1 MNALE
6 GLKVVDLTTI
16 VSGPYAA
23 AILADLGAD
32 VVKVE
37 PPGGENAR
45 KFDGGDPRLMMG
57 SLTPH
62 VMNLQRN
69 KRGMVIDL
77 RSAGGKET
85 FADLARWADVVIDN
99 YRPGVAERLGVDYP
113 SLRALNPRVIACSI
127 TGYGLTGPGRGR
139 AALDATVQAFAGVM
153 GMTGD
158 PDGDPARAGP
168 LYADL
173 CAGMAGALSVLAAL
187 AARERTGEGQQADVA
202 MLDVQMA
209 LINYHAV
216 MHLMSG
222 IPTPRTGN
230 EMQLHVPYN
239 AYRASDGWVFIA
251 VTVDAHW
258 RTLTD
263 ALNGP
268 NAGLEG
274 AARDAAAP
282 GAGLEGAARDAAASL
297 ADPEGA
303 ERESAA
309 SLTDLDGAARDAA
322 ASPRAS
328 LEGAARDAAAPR
340 ASLEGTA
347 RESVASLASLEGA
360 ARESAAT
367 LTDPAFAGR
376 AGRIAN
382 RDRING
388 ALETIIATRTRD
400 EWVTILSD
408 AGIPV
413 APVNTLDEAVR
424 DPQVRARRMI
434 VDVPHPEGGSY
445 EATGN
450 PFKLS
455 ASGEERFTAPPTLG
469 QHTEEILRDVL
480 GYDDARIAQLYAD
493 GAVG

>member
-69 KRGMVIDL
+69 KRGMVVDL
-77 RSAGGKET
+77 RSEGGKRI
-85 FADLARWADVVIDN
+85 FADLVRWADVVMDN
-99 YRPGVAERLGVDYP
+99 YRPGVAERLGADYP
-113 SLRALNPRVIACSI
+113 SLRALNRRVIACSI
-127 TGYGLTGPGRGR
+127 TGYGLTGPGRDR

-153 GMTGD
+153 GMTGA
-158 PDGDPARAGP
+158 PDGDPVRAGP
-168 LYADL
+168 LYGDL
-173 CAGMAGALSVLAAL
+173 CAGMAGALGVLAAL
-187 AARERTGEGQQADVA
+187 AARERTGEGQQVDIS
-202 MLDVQMA
+202 MLDVQMS

-222 IPTPRTGN
+222 IPAPRTGN
-230 EMQLHVPYN
+230 ELQLHVPYN
-239 AYRASDGWVFIA
+239 AYRASDGWVFVA

-258 RTLTD
+258 RALIA

-268 NAGLEG
+268 DAGL
-274 AARDAAAP
+274 A
-282 GAGLEGAARDAAASL
+282 GAARDAAASL
-297 ADPEGA
+297 DDE
-303 ERESAA
+303 
-309 SLTDLDGAARDAA
+309 
-322 ASPRAS
+322 
-328 LEGAARDAAAPR
+328 
-340 ASLEGTA
+340 
-347 RESVASLASLEGA
+347 
-360 ARESAAT
+360 
-367 LTDPAFAGR
+367 AFASR

-382 RDRING
+382 RERINA
-388 ALETIIATRTRD
+388 ALESVIAARTRE
-400 EWVTILSD
+400 EWVRVLSD
-408 AGIPV
+408 AGIPA

-424 DPQVRARRMI
+424 DAQVRARRMI
-434 VDVPHPEGGSY
+434 VDVPHPEGGTY

-455 ASGEERFTAPPTLG
+455 AGGEERFAAPPLLG
-469 QHTEEILRDVL
+469 QHTAEVLREAL
-480 GYDDARIAQLYAD
+480 GYDEERIAQLYAE
-493 GAVG
+493 GAAG

>member
-69 KRGMVIDL
+69 KRGMVVDL
-77 RSAGGKET
+77 RSEGGKRI
-85 FADLARWADVVIDN
+85 FADLVRWADVVMDN
-99 YRPGVAERLGVDYP
+99 YRPGVAERLGADYP
-113 SLRALNPRVIACSI
+113 TLRALNRRVIACSI
-127 TGYGLTGPGRGR
+127 TGYGLTGPGRDR

-153 GMTGD
+153 GMTGA
-158 PDGDPARAGP
+158 PDGDPVRAGP
-168 LYADL
+168 LYGDL
-173 CAGMAGALSVLAAL
+173 CAGMAGALGVLAAL
-187 AARERTGEGQQADVA
+187 AARERTGEGQAVDIS
-202 MLDVQMA
+202 MLDVQMS

-222 IPTPRTGN
+222 IPAPRTGN
-230 EMQLHVPYN
+230 ELQLHVPYN
-239 AYRASDGWVFIA
+239 AYRASDGWVFVA

-258 RTLTD
+258 RALIA
-263 ALNGP
+263 ALNGAD
-268 NAGLEG
+268 AGL
-274 AARDAAAP
+274 A
-282 GAGLEGAARDAAASL
+282 GAARDAAASL
-297 ADPEGA
+297 DDE
-303 ERESAA
+303 
-309 SLTDLDGAARDAA
+309 
-322 ASPRAS
+322 
-328 LEGAARDAAAPR
+328 
-340 ASLEGTA
+340 
-347 RESVASLASLEGA
+347 
-360 ARESAAT
+360 
-367 LTDPAFAGR
+367 AFASR

-382 RDRING
+382 RERINA
-388 ALETIIATRTRD
+388 ALESVIAARTRE
-400 EWVTILSD
+400 EWVRVLSD
-408 AGIPV
+408 AGIPA

-424 DPQVRARRMI
+424 DAQVRARRMI
-434 VDVPHPEGGSY
+434 VDVPHPEGGTY

-455 ASGEERFTAPPTLG
+455 AGGEERFAPPPLLG
-469 QHTEEILRDVL
+469 QHTTEVLRDAL
-480 GYDDARIAQLYAD
+480 GYDEERIAQLYAE
-493 GAVG
+493 GAAG

>member
-69 KRGMVIDL
+69 KRGMVVDL
-77 RSAGGKET
+77 RSEGGKRT
-85 FADLARWADVVIDN
+85 FADLARWADVVLDN

-158 PDGDPARAGP
+158 PDGDPVRAGP

-187 AARERTGEGQQADVA
+187 AARERTGEGQQADIA

-222 IPTPRTGN
+222 MPTPRTGN

-239 AYRASDGWVFIA
+239 AYRASDGWVFVA

-258 RTLTD
+258 RALTD

-268 NAGLEG
+268 DAGLDG
-274 AARDAAAP
+274 AAR
-282 GAGLEGAARDAAASL
+282 EAAASL
-297 ADPEGA
+297 ADPA
-303 ERESAA
+303 LS
-309 SLTDLDGAARDAA
+309 
-322 ASPRAS
+322 
-328 LEGAARDAAAPR
+328 
-340 ASLEGTA
+340 
-347 RESVASLASLEGA
+347 
-360 ARESAAT
+360 
-367 LTDPAFAGR
+367 GR
-376 AGRIAN
+376 AARIAN
-382 RDRING
+382 RERING
-388 ALETIIATRTRD
+388 ALETIIAARTRD
-400 EWVTILSD
+400 EWVKVLSD
-408 AGIPV
+408 AGIPI
-413 APVNTLDEAVR
+413 APVNTLDEAVQ
-424 DPQVRARRMI
+424 DAQVRARRMI

-455 ASGEERFTAPPTLG
+455 AGGEERFAAPPTLG
-469 QHTEEILRDVL
+469 QHTTEILRDVL
-480 GYDDARIAQLYAD
+480 GYDEARIAQLYAD

>member
-69 KRGMVIDL
+69 KRGMVVDL
-77 RSAGGKET
+77 RSEGGKRI
-85 FADLARWADVVIDN
+85 FADLVRWADVVMDN
-99 YRPGVAERLGVDYP
+99 YRPGVAERLGADYP
-113 SLRALNPRVIACSI
+113 TLRALNRRVIACSI
-127 TGYGLTGPGRGR
+127 TGYGLTGPGRDR

-153 GMTGD
+153 GMTGA
-158 PDGDPARAGP
+158 PDGDPVRAGP
-168 LYADL
+168 LYGDL
-173 CAGMAGALSVLAAL
+173 CAGMAGALGVLAAL
-187 AARERTGEGQQADVA
+187 AARERTGEGQAVDIS
-202 MLDVQMA
+202 MLDVQMS

-222 IPTPRTGN
+222 IPAPRTGN
-230 EMQLHVPYN
+230 ELQLHVPYN
-239 AYRASDGWVFIA
+239 AYRASDGWVFVA

-258 RTLTD
+258 RALAA
-263 ALNGP
+263 ALNGAD
-268 NAGLEG
+268 AGLT
-274 AARDAAAP
+274 
-282 GAGLEGAARDAAASL
+282 GAARDAAASL
-297 ADPEGA
+297 DDE
-303 ERESAA
+303 
-309 SLTDLDGAARDAA
+309 
-322 ASPRAS
+322 
-328 LEGAARDAAAPR
+328 
-340 ASLEGTA
+340 
-347 RESVASLASLEGA
+347 
-360 ARESAAT
+360 
-367 LTDPAFAGR
+367 AFASR

-382 RDRING
+382 RERINA
-388 ALETIIATRTRD
+388 ALESVIAARTRE
-400 EWVTILSD
+400 EWVRVLSG
-408 AGIPV
+408 AGIPA

-424 DPQVRARRMI
+424 DAQVRARRMI
-434 VDVPHPEGGSY
+434 VDVPHPEGGAY

-455 ASGEERFTAPPTLG
+455 AGGEERFAAPPLLG
-469 QHTEEILRDVL
+469 QHTAEVLREAL
-480 GYDDARIAQLYAD
+480 GYDEERIAHLYAE
-493 GAVG
+493 GAAG

>member
-69 KRGMVIDL
+69 KRGMVVDL
-77 RSAGGKET
+77 RSEGGKRI
-85 FADLARWADVVIDN
+85 FADLVRWADVVMDN
-99 YRPGVAERLGVDYP
+99 YRPGVAERLGADYP
-113 SLRALNPRVIACSI
+113 SLRALNRRVIACSI
-127 TGYGLTGPGRGR
+127 TGYGLTGPGRDR

-153 GMTGD
+153 GMTGA
-158 PDGDPARAGP
+158 PDGDPVRAGP
-168 LYADL
+168 LYGDL
-173 CAGMAGALSVLAAL
+173 CAGMAGALGVLAAL
-187 AARERTGEGQQADVA
+187 AARERTGEGQAVDIS
-202 MLDVQMA
+202 MLDVQIS

-222 IPTPRTGN
+222 IPAPRTGN
-230 EMQLHVPYN
+230 ELQLHVPYN
-239 AYRASDGWVFIA
+239 SYRARDGWVFVA

-258 RTLTD
+258 RALAA
-263 ALNGP
+263 ALNGAD
-268 NAGLEG
+268 AGLAG
-274 AARDAAAP
+274 AARDAA
-282 GAGLEGAARDAAASL
+282 ESL
-297 ADPEGA
+297 DDE
-303 ERESAA
+303 
-309 SLTDLDGAARDAA
+309 
-322 ASPRAS
+322 
-328 LEGAARDAAAPR
+328 
-340 ASLEGTA
+340 
-347 RESVASLASLEGA
+347 
-360 ARESAAT
+360 
-367 LTDPAFAGR
+367 AFASR

-382 RDRING
+382 RERINA
-388 ALETIIATRTRD
+388 ALESVIAARTRD
-400 EWVTILSD
+400 EWVRVLSD
-408 AGIPV
+408 AGIPA

-424 DPQVRARRMI
+424 DAQVRARRMI
-434 VDVPHPEGGSY
+434 VDVPHPEGGTY

-455 ASGEERFTAPPTLG
+455 AGGEERFAAPPLLG
-469 QHTEEILRDVL
+469 QHTAEVLREAL
-480 GYDDARIAQLYAD
+480 GYDEERIARLYAE
-493 GAVG
+493 GAAG

>member
-32 VVKVE
+32 VIKVE

-69 KRGMVIDL
+69 KRGMVVDL
-77 RSAGGKET
+77 RSDGGKRT
-85 FADLARWADVVIDN
+85 LADLARWADVVMDN

-153 GMTGD
+153 GMTGA
-158 PDGDPARAGP
+158 PDGDPVRAGP

-173 CAGMAGALSVLAAL
+173 CAGMAGALGVLAAL
-187 AARERTGEGQQADVA
+187 AARERTGEGQRVDIS

-239 AYRASDGWVFIA
+239 AYRASDGWVFVA

-258 RTLTD
+258 RTLTA
-263 ALNGP
+263 ALNAP
-268 NAGLEG
+268 DAGLAG
-274 AARDAAAP
+274 SAR
-282 GAGLEGAARDAAASL
+282 EAAASL
-297 ADPEGA
+297 AD
-303 ERESAA
+303 AA
-309 SLTDLDGAARDAA
+309 
-322 ASPRAS
+322 
-328 LEGAARDAAAPR
+328 
-340 ASLEGTA
+340 
-347 RESVASLASLEGA
+347 LA
-360 ARESAAT
+360 T
-367 LTDPAFAGR
+367 R

-382 RDRING
+382 RERINA
-388 ALETIIATRTRD
+388 ALETVIAARTRD
-400 EWVTILSD
+400 EWTLFFSE
-408 AGIPV
+408 AGIPA
-413 APVNTLDEAVR
+413 APVNTLDEAVQ
-424 DPQVRARRMI
+424 DAQARARRMI
-434 VDVPHPEGGSY
+434 VDVPHPEGGTY

-455 ASGEERFTAPPTLG
+455 AGGEERFTAPPTLG
-469 QHTEEILRDVL
+469 QHTAEVLRDVL
-480 GYDDARIAQLYAD
+480 GYDEERVARLYAD

>member
-69 KRGMVIDL
+69 KRGMVVDL
-77 RSAGGKET
+77 RSEGGKRI
-85 FADLARWADVVIDN
+85 FADLVRWADVVMDN
-99 YRPGVAERLGVDYP
+99 YRPGVAERLGADYP
-113 SLRALNPRVIACSI
+113 SLRALNRRVIACSI
-127 TGYGLTGPGRGR
+127 TGYGLTGPGRDR

-153 GMTGD
+153 GMTGA
-158 PDGDPARAGP
+158 PDGDPVRAGP
-168 LYADL
+168 LYGDL
-173 CAGMAGALSVLAAL
+173 CAGMAGALGVLAAL
-187 AARERTGEGQQADVA
+187 AARERTGEGQAVDIS
-202 MLDVQMA
+202 MLDVQMS

-222 IPTPRTGN
+222 IPAPRTGN
-230 EMQLHVPYN
+230 ELQLHVPYN
-239 AYRASDGWVFIA
+239 AYRASDGWVFVA

-258 RTLTD
+258 RALIA

-268 NAGLEG
+268 DAGL
-274 AARDAAAP
+274 A
-282 GAGLEGAARDAAASL
+282 GAARDAAASL
-297 ADPEGA
+297 DDE
-303 ERESAA
+303 
-309 SLTDLDGAARDAA
+309 
-322 ASPRAS
+322 
-328 LEGAARDAAAPR
+328 
-340 ASLEGTA
+340 
-347 RESVASLASLEGA
+347 
-360 ARESAAT
+360 
-367 LTDPAFAGR
+367 AFASR

-382 RDRING
+382 RERINA
-388 ALETIIATRTRD
+388 ALESVIAARTRE
-400 EWVTILSD
+400 EWVRVLSG
-408 AGIPV
+408 AGIPA

-424 DPQVRARRMI
+424 DAQVRARRMI
-434 VDVPHPEGGSY
+434 VDVPHPEGGAY

-455 ASGEERFTAPPTLG
+455 AGGEERFAAPPLLG
-469 QHTEEILRDVL
+469 QHTAEVLREAL
-480 GYDDARIAQLYAD
+480 GYDEERIAQLYAD

>member
-77 RSAGGKET
+77 RSEGGKRT

-173 CAGMAGALSVLAAL
+173 CAGMAGALAILAAL
-187 AARERTGEGQQADVA
+187 AARERTGEGQQADIA

-239 AYRASDGWVFIA
+239 AYRASDGWVFVA

-258 RTLTD
+258 QALTD

-268 NAGLEG
+268 NASLEGAPRDAAAALADPAFAGRASLEG
-274 AARDAAAP
+274 AARDAAASLTDP
-282 GAGLEGAARDAAASL
+282 DGAAREAATAPAGLEGAARDAAASL
-297 ADPEGA
+297 ADPA
-303 ERESAA
+303 F
-309 SLTDLDGAARDAA
+309 AARAG
-322 ASPRAS
+322 
-328 LEGAARDAAAPR
+328 LEGAARDAAA
-340 ASLEGTA
+340 
-347 RESVASLASLEGA
+347 SLA
-360 ARESAAT
+360 
-367 LTDPAFAGR
+367 DPAFAGR

-382 RDRING
+382 RDRINR
-388 ALETIIATRTRD
+388 ALETIIAARTRD
-400 EWVTILSD
+400 EWVAMLSD

-455 ASGEERFTAPPTLG
+455 ASGEERYTPPPTLG
-469 QHTEEILRDVL
+469 RHTTEILRDVL
-480 GYDDARIAQLYAD
+480 AYDEERIAQLYAD